1 MSEPARPDQAP
12 TRPAAGGGGDI
23 GRRVARRRERLGLSR
38 EDVAARAGTAPGYL
52 KSLEESPAAPGAG
65 FLLRLAAALDTTAAE
80 LQGRGGGAR
89 PPGPGRKTDHPD
101 LVELGPE
108 ECRHLLS
115 THEVGRIS
123 VSTSWG
129 PAIVPVDYRVVDDAV
144 VFRTAP
150 DASPA
155 AAAGSQVAFEVDH
168 IDETL
173 SEGWSVLVVGRARQ
187 ITEPEAVR
195 RLAGR
200 EYHRPWPGGSRDLWL
215 SIDPTSVTGR
225 RIRVR

>member
-1 MSEPARPDQAP
+1 MAEPARPDVTAA
-12 TRPAAGGGGDI
+12 RPSGGGGDV

-38 EDVAARAGTAPGYL
+38 EDVAARAGTAPGCL
-52 KSLEESPAAPGAG
+52 KHLEESPAAPGAG

-80 LQGRGGGAR
+80 LQGPGGAVR
-89 PPGPGRKTDHPD
+89 PSGPGREAGHPD
-101 LVELGPE
+101 LVELGPG
-108 ECRHLLS
+108 ECHDLLS
-115 THEVGRIS
+115 AHGVGRIS

-129 PAIVPVDYRVVDDAV
+129 PAVVPVDYRLVDDAV
-144 VFRTAP
+144 VLRAAP

-155 AAAGSQVAFEVDH
+155 AAAGSEVAFEVDH

-187 ITEPEAVR
+187 LTESEAVR
-195 RLAGR
+195 LVGR
-200 EYHRPWPGGSRDLWL
+200 EYHRPWPGGSREMWL
-215 SIDPTSVTGR
+215 RLDPGSITGR